1 MTLLIIKGLKT
12 KRGVGKYDYNSLA
25 NAPEKLSEFENDL
38 QIGAEN
44 VDETIATKEY
54 VDILM
59 TVDDT
64 TEV

>member
-1 MTLLIIKGLKT
+1 MIVKGFNTSK
-12 KRGVGKYDYNSLA
+12 GVAKYDYNSLA

-38 QIGAEN
+38 QIGAKN

-54 VDILM
+54 VDSLM
-59 TVDDT
+59 TVDTT